1 MPHSAEVTSGLVMN
15 TTSFSLN
22 RFVQESFAE
31 GLMRWI
37 VCLVL
42 GLSPGSASAEWK
54 RFKIIEDGAGEA
66 KATYYVKADEP
77 EKTEVGFKVWYVV
90 SYARKR
96 TTLNG
101 ARYQSA
107 KIHEEF
113 DCGQKR
119 NRQIY
124 WIAYREPMA
133 GGGMVA
139 SEPPRAWEA
148 VQPGSVTEKRMTF
161 VCGGWK

>member
-1 MPHSAEVTSGLVMN
+1 MPHSAEVTSV
-15 TTSFSLN
+15 FVVN
-22 RFVQESFAE
+22 RIHFIFKRIFQESFAE

-42 GLSPGSASAEWK
+42 GLSAGWVSAEWK
-54 RFKIIEDGAGEA
+54 RFKIIEDGAGES

-90 SYARKR
+90 SYAKKL
-96 TTLNG
+96 TSLNG
-101 ARYQSA
+101 TSYQSA

-139 SEPPRAWEA
+139 SEPPRSWEA
-148 VQPGSVTEKRMTF
+148 VRPGSVTEKRMVF